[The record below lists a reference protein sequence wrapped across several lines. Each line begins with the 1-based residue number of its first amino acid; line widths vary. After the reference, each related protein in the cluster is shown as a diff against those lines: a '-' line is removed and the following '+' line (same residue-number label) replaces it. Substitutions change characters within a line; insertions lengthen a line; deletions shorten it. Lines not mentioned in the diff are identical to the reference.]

1 MNMTSKTAITLLFAV
16 LPWCAPAR
24 ADELAGKSQYL
35 KICSACHQADGRGVP
50 DAFPALAGNAFV
62 QGDARSVAAV
72 PLLGR
77 GGMPNFSKRLDDA
90 TLAAILSYVRSAWG
104 NTASPITA
112 EQIAALRAE
121 LHIDAADSARPG
133 NMH

>member
-1 MNMTSKTAITLLFAV
+1 MMKNATTLFFVALG
-16 LPWCAPAR
+16 WCALACAEEP
-24 ADELAGKSQYL
+24 AGKSQYL

-50 DAFPALAGNAFV
+50 EAFPALAGNAFV
-62 QGDARSVAAV
+62 QGEARSVASV

-77 GGMPNFSKRLDDA
+77 GGMPNFSRRLDDA

-104 NTASPITA
+104 NSASAITA
-112 EQIAALRAE
+112 EQVAALRAE
-121 LHIDAADSARPG
+121 LHIDAAESTQPG

>member
-1 MNMTSKTAITLLFAV
+1 MNKTSITLFFVALS
-16 LPWCAPAR
+16 WCAHVR
-24 ADELAGKSQYL
+24 AEEPSGRSQYL
-35 KICSACHQADGRGVP
+35 KICSACHQPDGKGIP
-50 DAFPALAGNAFV
+50 EAFPALAGNAFV
-62 QGDARSVAAV
+62 QGDARSVASV

-104 NTASPITA
+104 NAASAITA
-112 EQIAALRAE
+112 GQIAALRAE
-121 LHIDAADSARPG
+121 LHVEEADLAQPG

>member
-1 MNMTSKTAITLLFAV
+1 MMIKTAITLLFVA
-16 LPWCAPAR
+16 LPWCAPAC
-24 ADELAGKSQYL
+24 ADEPAGKSQYL

-62 QGDARSVAAV
+62 QGDARSVASL

-90 TLAAILSYVRSAWG
+90 TLAAILNYVRSAWG
-104 NTASPITA
+104 NTATTITA

-121 LHIDAADSARPG
+121 LHVDAADSGQPG